1 MWGFPHL
8 NVLLFTPVW
17 PRCPPWLLHPAV
29 AFGAKAVE
37 KVESRS
43 SGWNHLEI
51 RLWLVGIFVKPTW
64 RPHQADM
71 GSWESEKR
79 EKEGS
84 DSSNCLHV
92 ASTLLRSIKFQRC
105 WGSFSSLK
113 LCGDNLSANQQMLR
127 SYIGAIRSCQVHVKL
142 KTRQFELL
150 SHFKKRHKD
159 PESCPRFFLYENVG
173 AFFCGISQI
182 QIFTWSH
189 FSLTSWV
196 TTYNS

>member
-1 MWGFPHL
+1 MPPL
-8 NVLLFTPVW
+8 APPPRSPLLS
-17 PRCPPWLLHPAV
+17 
-29 AFGAKAVE
+29 
-37 KVESRS
+37 ESYRGS
-43 SGWNHLEI
+43 QVQELGLKKERNHTFLDF
-51 RLWLVGIFVKPTW
+51 LSTW

-79 EKEGS
+79 EKERS

-127 SYIGAIRSCQVHVKL
+127 SCIGAIRSCQVHVKL

-196 TTYNS
+196 TTHNS